1 MEYLSK
7 VVITL
12 NKLPFLTRV
21 AVLLLSL
28 FAPLRDVIHV
38 IIFLVFVDM
47 IASIYSQ
54 MQSCEKTTSFFKHII
69 KCFKVV
75 ESHKLRRSV
84 SKMFFYVLVMAAF
97 YVFDVYI
104 LHIHPLTPDT
114 LLTFSITNIA
124 AILICVTELTSI
136 TANIS
141 KITNNPIFHT
151 IMKLF
156 NKKLKENYNID
167 PNPEPD
173 EDDENT
179 AEPQAGK

>member
-7 VVITL
+7 IMITL

-21 AVLLLSL
+21 TVLLLSL

-47 IASIYSQ
+47 IASIYVQ
-54 MQSCEKTTSFFKHII
+54 MQSCEKTTGFFKHVV
-69 KCFKVV
+69 KCFSVI
-75 ESHKLRRSV
+75 ESHKLRRTV
-84 SKMFFYVLVMAAF
+84 SKMFFYVLTMAAF

-104 LHIHPLTPDT
+104 LHVHPLGSDT

-141 KITNNPIFHT
+141 KITNNPIFLT

-156 NKKLKENYNID
+156 NKKLKDNYNID
-167 PNPEPD
+167 PNPDPD
-173 EDDENT
+173 END
-179 AEPQAGK
+179 PKP